1 MRWAGVEERLITGD
15 GSARDE
21 FDDSAQVKP
30 RLVMKPVLHW
40 SHLEIWLF
48 FGLEGRCCGLAPH
61 SAALPSTEFKA
72 RGLLASNKRAFRGHN
87 R

>member
-1 MRWAGVEERLITGD
+1 MGVEERLITGD
-15 GSARDE
+15 GSSRHKFKA
-21 FDDSAQVKP
+21 FAKVMS
-30 RLVMKPVLHW
+30 RLAMKPVNHW
-40 SHLEIWLF
+40 SHLELWLF